1 MRTPFV
7 LPSSATEES
16 HLGNLGLVLLAAV
29 EKAGLL
35 ISPAFAYH
43 GGSGGPI
50 PIEAIWPFIILGI
63 AVICFLVFLGKKR
76 DKKRKKRKR
85 F

>member
-1 MRTPFV
+1 M
-7 LPSSATEES
+7 
-16 HLGNLGLVLLAAV
+16 VLLAAV

-50 PIEAIWPFIILGI
+50 PIEAIWPIIILAI
-63 AVICFLVFLGKKR
+63 AVICVLVFLGKKRNKKR

>member
-1 MRTPFV
+1 MV
-7 LPSSATEES
+7 LF
-16 HLGNLGLVLLAAV
+16 AAV
-29 EKAGLL
+29 EKARLL

-43 GGSGGPI
+43 GGGSGPI
-50 PIEAIWPFIILGI
+50 PIEAIWPFIILAI
-63 AVICFLVFLGKKR
+63 AVIFVLVFLGKKR

>member
-1 MRTPFV
+1 MLF
-7 LPSSATEES
+7 
-16 HLGNLGLVLLAAV
+16 AAV
-29 EKAGLL
+29 EKAGVL

-43 GGSGGPI
+43 GGGGGPI

-63 AVICFLVFLGKKR
+63 AVIFALLFLGKKR

>member
-1 MRTPFV
+1 M
-7 LPSSATEES
+7 
-16 HLGNLGLVLLAAV
+16 LLAAV
-29 EKAGLL
+29 GMAGLL

-43 GGSGGPI
+43 GGPI
-50 PIEAIWPFIILGI
+50 PIEAIWPFIILVI
-63 AVICFLVFLGKKR
+63 AVICVLVFLGKKR

>member
-1 MRTPFV
+1 M
-7 LPSSATEES
+7 
-16 HLGNLGLVLLAAV
+16 VLLAAV

-35 ISPAFAYH
+35 ISPAFAH
-43 GGSGGPI
+43 FGEGGDPI
-50 PIEAIWPFIILGI
+50 PIEATWPFIILAI
-63 AVICFLVFLGKKR
+63 AVICVLMFLGKKK

>member
-1 MRTPFV
+1 M
-7 LPSSATEES
+7 
-16 HLGNLGLVLLAAV
+16 
-29 EKAGLL
+29 L

-43 GGSGGPI
+43 GGNGDPI
-50 PIEAIWPFIILGI
+50 PIEATWPLIILAI
-63 AVICFLVFLGKKR
+63 AVICVLVFLGKKR

>member
-1 MRTPFV
+1 M
-7 LPSSATEES
+7 
-16 HLGNLGLVLLAAV
+16 VLLAAV

-43 GGSGGPI
+43 GGNGDPI
-50 PIEAIWPFIILGI
+50 PIEATWPLIILAI
-63 AVICFLVFLGKKR
+63 AVICVLVFLGKKR